1 MITLICV
8 LGIDFLMVGICL
20 FLNDKDTK
28 EYFSEH
34 NANRYWNK
42 QIKKYF
48 KDIIGLFALILSAKD
63 DWGDWF
69 K

>member
-48 KDIIGLFALILSAKD
+48 KDII
-63 DWGDWF
+63 
-69 K
+69 